1 MSRLIAA
8 LLLLVLARPETVI
21 GQTAAAAA
29 LLPGARVRITQAGE
43 KPRVSIVVA
52 QSADTLLVRS
62 PEFSN
67 IVALP
72 LTDISQLDVSAGRHR
87 NVVKGMVLGTA
98 VVGTIG
104 AIAGAISYQPCTST
118 EFLGCLLAPESRS
131 DSALLG
137 GVVGGALG
145 FVAGSLAGLVP
156 REQWKR
162 VPLANRRVAAA
173 VMPGA
178 HGTALGVALRY

>member
-1 MSRLIAA
+1 MTRLIAA
-8 LLLLVLARPETVI
+8 LLLLLLAQPDALV
-21 GQTAAAAA
+21 GQTAAAA
-29 LLPGARVRITQAGE
+29 LHPGARVRITQAGE

-52 QSADTLLVRS
+52 QSAETLLVRS

-67 IVALP
+67 TVALP
-72 LTDISQLDVSAGRHR
+72 LADISQLDVSTGRHR

-98 VVGTIG
+98 IVGTIG
-104 AIAGAISYQPCTST
+104 AVAGAISYQPCTST

-178 HGTALGVALRY
+178 HGTGLGVSLRF